1 MSNRYKQMFFLLG
14 LVFLLYLL
22 RNSGWNALAV
32 GFRRLGWFLVLILV
46 LSGIKYALSALAWS
60 AAFFPEERQSWRQ
73 LFGYRV
79 AGEALNYLSF
89 AGPLLGEP
97 VKASMLRGVRFLPG
111 LASTLLESMVN
122 TIAATL
128 VSVAGLVLLL
138 RNLPGAAA
146 RVTGDV
152 TILLLL
158 GFAGGFLY
166 VLRNRVRFLT
176 GSWRALRWIPRLSS
190 PWLGEKL
197 MLVEERMHRLSF
209 ERPAAF
215 SWMFALSFAAQGL
228 ALLEIYVV
236 LASLGITP
244 SLFTILVIEAFTKL
258 AKAVFFFVPTR
269 IGADEGS
276 SAGIFLLLGFSPAAG
291 IMLALAR
298 RLRALF
304 WSVVGLGL
312 LLAYDQGLGSRRPE
326 VQLQLGTETAGRA
339 HAELRQS

>member
-1 MSNRYKQMFFLLG
+1 MSSRSKQILFFLGLG
-14 LVFLLYLL
+14 FLVYLL
-22 RNSGWNALAV
+22 RQTGWNALAD
-32 GFRRLGWFLVLILV
+32 GFRRLGWFLALILV
-46 LSGIKYALSALAWS
+46 FSGFKYVLSALAWS

-79 AGEALNYLSF
+79 AGEAMNYLSF
-89 AGPLLGEP
+89 AGPFLGEP

-111 LASTLLESMVN
+111 LASTLLESTVN

-128 VSVAGLVLLL
+128 VSVAGLALLL
-138 RNLPGAAA
+138 RSLPGGAA
-146 RVTGDV
+146 RVTGDA

-158 GFAGGFLY
+158 GLTVGFLY
-166 VLRNRVRFLT
+166 VLRNRMRFLT
-176 GSWRALRWIPRLSS
+176 GSWRALRRIPKLSS
-190 PWLGEKL
+190 PQLGEKL
-197 MLVEERMHRLSF
+197 RLIEERMHRLSF

-215 SWMFALSFAAQGL
+215 SWMFLLSFAAQGL

-244 SLFTILVIEAFTKL
+244 NLSTILVIEAFTKL

-276 SAGIFLLLGFSPAAG
+276 SAGIVALLGFSPAAG

-298 RLRALF
+298 RVRALF
-304 WSVVGLGL
+304 WSAVGLGF
-312 LLAYDQGLGSRRPE
+312 LLAHSQGFGSRRPE
-326 VQLQLGTETAGRA
+326 VQARLRTEP
-339 HAELRQS
+339 S